1 MTSPSIDKGAHIAPP
16 RPELRRSIGLATA
29 TGVVVASMVGNG
41 IFTTTGLMLG
51 FVGAGWLTLAAWIAG
66 GLVALCGAMSYAELA
81 AMMPRAG
88 GEYEYL
94 RRIYGPGCAFLT
106 GWISFFVGFSAP
118 IAATAVAAAAYMAAA
133 GLLPHEAWPQ
143 KAAAL
148 VIIAALTAIH
158 ARGRA
163 LGAWSQNLLTAL
175 KLAIMLALIFAGF
188 ASGNGDWARLSA
200 AGGFFVTPRWGTG
213 TMRGLGL
220 TLLFAMFAYSGWNGS
235 SYIGEEVRDPART
248 LPRSLLLGTV
258 GVIVLY
264 VAMNVFYFYAAPVS
278 ALTGQVAVGAVAV
291 QSLFGARAGAWLS
304 GIIAA
309 ALLSSL
315 SAYVLTGP
323 RVYFAMARD
332 GLFFPFAARVD
343 PHSATPVAAIVL
355 QGLCAAVMALT
366 GTFEQLLTYI
376 AFALGIFPWM
386 AVLGVILR
394 RHRDPDA
401 ARPYRCWGYPL
412 VPVVY
417 LVASAG
423 IMVVAFMGRPGPS
436 LFAIATVLA
445 GIPIYYFGF
454 RRSGAQK
461 T

>member
-1 MTSPSIDKGAHIAPP
+1 MISPSIDKGANAGRP
-16 RPELRRSIGLATA
+16 RPELRRSMGLATA
-29 TGVVVASMVGNG
+29 TGVVIASMVGNG

-51 FVGAGWLTLAAWIAG
+51 LVGAGWLTLAAWVAG
-66 GLVALCGAMSYAELA
+66 GVVALGGAISYAELA

-118 IAATAVAAAAYMAAA
+118 IAATAVAAAEYLAAA
-133 GLLPHEAWPQ
+133 GSLPAGGWPR

-148 VIIAALTAIH
+148 AIIAALTAIH

-175 KLAIMLALIFAGF
+175 KLAIMIALVIAGF
-188 ASGNGDWARLSA
+188 TSGAGDWRRLSSDA
-200 AGGFFVTPRWGTG
+200 GFFAAPRWG
-213 TMRGLGL
+213 GLGL

-235 SYIGEEVRDPART
+235 SYIGEEVREPAKT
-248 LPRSLLLGTV
+248 LPRSLLLGTAS
-258 GVIVLY
+258 VIVLY
-264 VAMNVFYFYAAPVS
+264 FVVNVFYFYAAPAS
-278 ALTGQVAVGAVAV
+278 ALTGKVAVGAVAA
-291 QSLFGARAGAWLS
+291 QGLFGARAGAWLS
-304 GIIAA
+304 VMIAA

-343 PHSATPVAAIVL
+343 PQSATPVAAIVL
-355 QGLCAAVMALT
+355 QGVCAAVMALT

-386 AVLGVILR
+386 AVLGVILLR
-394 RHRDPDA
+394 RREPAA

-412 VPVVY
+412 APLVY
-417 LVASAG
+417 LVASAAT
-423 IMVVAFMGRPGPS
+423 MVVAFMGRPGPS
-436 LFAIATVLA
+436 LFAIGTGLV

-454 RRSGAQK
+454 RRPPTQK
-461 T
+461 S